1 MEEERLIDIEIR
13 LTHQEDHLEQLDKV
27 IVQQQKMID
36 ELQRHV
42 EQLNKKLKSYTD
54 APIKNPEDEAPP
66 PHY

>member
-13 LTHQEDHLEQLDKV
+13 LTHQQDHLEQLDKV
-27 IVQQQKMID
+27 IVHQQKMID

-42 EQLNKKLKSYTD
+42 EQLNKRLKSFTD
-54 APIKNPEDEAPP
+54 TPIKNPEDEVPP